1 MRNLHLFIMLASLC
15 LGGCNTMQEA
25 KMSESFQSSY
35 DNVVAVKEKAADG
48 AIYSA
53 AQTGFFSGDRRA
65 RNVGDV
71 LTVNIT
77 ETISATKSND
87 GSVTKKGSLAVGLPT
102 ALFGPVGVISGI
114 FGGSKGG
121 NAAFGATVDEAFAG
135 SGAANQSNTIT
146 GTMTVMVTRV
156 YANGN
161 MWIEGQKLLSV
172 SQGEEY
178 VRVSGLVRPDDIGP
192 GNTVVSNRIAQANI
206 TYTGAGDIADASKQG
221 WYGRAF
227 NALSPL

>member
-1 MRNLHLFIMLASLC
+1 MRKLHIFATLTAFSLA
-15 LGGCNTMQEA
+15 GCNTMQEA
-25 KMSESFQSSY
+25 RVSESFQSSY
-35 DNVVAVKEKAADG
+35 DNVVAVKEKVADG
-48 AIYSA
+48 AIYSS

-87 GSVTKKGSLAVGLPT
+87 GTVTRKGSTSVGLPS
-102 ALFGPVGVISGI
+102 ALFGPVGIIGGI
-114 FGGSKGG
+114 FGGTKGG
-121 NAAFGATVDEAFAG
+121 STALGSSVDQSYAG

-192 GNTVVSNRIAQANI
+192 GNSVNSNRIAQANV
-206 TYTGAGDIADASKQG
+206 TYTGAGDIANATKQG
-221 WYGRAF
+221 WYGQAV
-227 NALSPL
+227 NLLSPL

>member
-1 MRNLHLFIMLASLC
+1 M
-15 LGGCNTMQEA
+15 
-25 KMSESFQSSY
+25 
-35 DNVVAVKEKAADG
+35 
-48 AIYSA
+48 
-53 AQTGFFSGDRRA
+53 
-65 RNVGDV
+65 
-71 LTVNIT
+71 
-77 ETISATKSND
+77 
-87 GSVTKKGSLAVGLPT
+87 
-102 ALFGPVGVISGI
+102 ISGI

-121 NAAFGATVDEAFAG
+121 STALGASVDQSYAG

-192 GNTVVSNRIAQANI
+192 GNSVNSNRIAQANV
-206 TYTGAGDIADASKQG
+206 TYTGAGDIANATKQG
-221 WYGRAF
+221 WYGQAV
-227 NALSPL
+227 NVLSPL

>member
-1 MRNLHLFIMLASLC
+1 
-15 LGGCNTMQEA
+15 
-25 KMSESFQSSY
+25 
-35 DNVVAVKEKAADG
+35 
-48 AIYSA
+48 
-53 AQTGFFSGDRRA
+53 
-65 RNVGDV
+65 
-71 LTVNIT
+71 
-77 ETISATKSND
+77 
-87 GSVTKKGSLAVGLPT
+87 
-102 ALFGPVGVISGI
+102 
-114 FGGSKGG
+114 
-121 NAAFGATVDEAFAG
+121 
-135 SGAANQSNTIT
+135 
-146 GTMTVMVTRV
+146 MTVMVTRV

-227 NALSPL
+227 NVLSPL

>member
-1 MRNLHLFIMLASLC
+1 MRKLHVLATLTALALS
-15 LGGCNTMQEA
+15 GCNTMQEA
-25 KMSESFQSSY
+25 RVSESFQASY

-87 GSVTKKGSLAVGLPT
+87 GTVTRKGSASIGLPS
-102 ALFGPVGVISGI
+102 ALFGPVGVVSGI

-121 NAAFGATVDEAFAG
+121 STALGATVDQSYAG

-192 GNTVVSNRIAQANI
+192 GNSVNSNRIAQANV
-206 TYTGAGDIADASKQG
+206 TYTGAGDIANATKQG
-221 WYGRAF
+221 WYGQALDV
-227 NALSPL
+227 LSPL